1 MKFIASI
8 SSFLLVT
15 YLAITVDAIALD
27 EKLACGAPWNIG
39 HSEGSSCKFWGKDDN
54 GTHVHDGTC
63 HKRSGFHVIHRYKC
77 ITTSVDFVYR
87 SPLHYFVRLLYDYL
101 EMIIHSA
108 KIYIQISVQPS
119 RETFDGTAI
128 IRLSRTS
135 LTSYA
140 SGIQAHPKV
149 HSSNGVV

>member
-1 MKFIASI
+1 MKFNASI

-77 ITTSVDFVYR
+77 ITTSVDLLLR
-87 SPLHYFVRLLYDYL
+87 SLRTCFMLSIIVFRISSCVLGHPVRFYTTYL
-101 EMIIHSA
+101 
-108 KIYIQISVQPS
+108 
-119 RETFDGTAI
+119 
-128 IRLSRTS
+128 
-135 LTSYA
+135 
-140 SGIQAHPKV
+140 
-149 HSSNGVV
+149 

>member
-87 SPLHYFVRLLYDYL
+87 SPLHYLSVPLNPHVPLVR
-101 EMIIHSA
+101 
-108 KIYIQISVQPS
+108 QI
-119 RETFDGTAI
+119 AL
-128 IRLSRTS
+128 RLSRNDNS
-135 LTSYA
+135 
-140 SGIQAHPKV
+140 
-149 HSSNGVV
+149 